1 MLCYAMPCFAML
13 GVDQCN
19 QVRALTAG
27 LMSTAVSSAVTV
39 LGRHAFKAA
48 TKFGE
53 GGRAIKMHKFQRNQ
67 LLFETFEEEHV
78 AALERATTRKSMPE
92 RTSSRPWLM
101 LSLKP
106 SGASAVFRRSKSSR
120 GCRGRTRARRRSS
133 TSPAAPMPRL
143 YVVAGSTLSRA
154 SRSRSGGFSDI
165 TGPAGP

>member
-1 MLCYAMPCFAML
+1 MLCYAMPCFAMR

-67 LLFETFEEEHV
+67 LLFETFEEEHI
-78 AALERATTRKSMPE
+78 AAVEDAEARKSMHD
-92 RTSSRPWLM
+92 RTSSRRM
-101 LSLKP
+101 LKL
-106 SGASAVFRRSKSSR
+106 KSS
-120 GCRGRTRARRRSS
+120 GVS
-133 TSPAAPMPRL
+133 T
-143 YVVAGSTLSRA
+143 VF
-154 SRSRSGGFSDI
+154 SRSRSSGARHI
-165 TGPAGP
+165 RPRACVPALASTARLVTTPTPLRGRYHPLHANGVKRTQWQIQ